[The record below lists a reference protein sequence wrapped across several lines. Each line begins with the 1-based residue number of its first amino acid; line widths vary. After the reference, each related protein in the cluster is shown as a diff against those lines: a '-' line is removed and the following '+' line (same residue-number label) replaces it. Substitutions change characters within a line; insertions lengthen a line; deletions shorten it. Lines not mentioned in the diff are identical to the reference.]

1 MTFVEA
7 TDALR
12 ACNLPGL
19 VGYSPP
25 ASAGRPSLVAWE
37 VRKYQLRLGYGA
49 VPKFLGIFNDGI
61 GEKLSTI
68 SQAHCQSELVSLLF
82 SDSGP
87 LNIFIELWRHESMQH
102 AQHSREASR
111 AATSWRRTVNE
122 VAELSISF
130 DTQYMRVL
138 PDSNWK

>member
-19 VGYSPP
+19 AGYTPP
-25 ASAGRPSLVAWE
+25 ASAGDSSLVAWE
-37 VRKYQLRLGYGA
+37 VRKYQLRLGYGT
-49 VPKFLGIFNDGI
+49 VPKFLSILNEGL

-68 SQAHCQSELVSLLF
+68 RQARCQSELVSLLF

-87 LNIFIELWRHESMQH
+87 LNIFVELWRHQSMQH

-111 AATSWRRTVNE
+111 AATAWRKTVNE
-122 VAELSISF
+122 LAELSVSF
-130 DTQYMRVL
+130 DTQYMRAL
-138 PDSNWK
+138 PDSEWR